1 MLVVVAGGRCD
12 GIHGSRGPKPDSIP
26 AHCLTVG
33 ISGTTLGP
41 LAGHARMPEDSGN
54 YVVNS

>member
-26 AHCLTVG
+26 AHCLTAG

-41 LAGHARMPEDSGN
+41 LAGHARMPEDSGK
-54 YVVNS
+54 